1 MYFCSVKKKLKTS
14 NNLKILNKMKA
25 INILLLTLFAGLMFF
40 SCERHDCDNCNPD
53 KQKPPLKIASDS
65 SMVAQGNAFAMK
77 LFSVTNAQNSDDENL
92 VLSPLSLNM
101 ALAMVWNGA
110 NGNTKTAIQTAMGMD
125 DYSPESVNEYFKTI
139 REGFMQTD
147 AANTQLAMAN
157 SIWYRPEFP
166 VKQPFINLNLQYYN
180 AQVEQLDFNL
190 PNACDILNQWC
201 SDNTNGL
208 IDDMFS
214 PPIASDLIMFLINA
228 LYFKSV
234 WADSLAFDPE
244 ETYSANF
251 YKTPTQQI
259 YVQMMHQKNDFQ
271 YYCDE
276 NLQLLTIPYGNGA
289 FTMNFVLP
297 QDNKTFTEMLT
308 TLNAPNYWNNC
319 LNSRYLKPAFDVYIP
334 KFKVRYDTEEKLIP
348 ILTELGMGI
357 AFNEFAADFSGI
369 SNVPTFISMVK
380 QKTYIDV
387 NEQGT
392 EAAAVTVIGSNVTSV
407 QPVFMANRPFL
418 FVIQEESTGVVLF
431 MGKINNP
438 IYE

>member
-1 MYFCSVKKKLKTS
+1 MKKIAFLFT
-14 NNLKILNKMKA
+14 I
-25 INILLLTLFAGLMFF
+25 FAGMFLI
-40 SCERHDCDNCNPD
+40 SCDNVPLPCNCGD
-53 KQKPPLKIASDS
+53 ETGKPEPLKIASDS
-65 SMVAQGNAFAMK
+65 TLVAQGNAFAMK
-77 LFSVTNAQNSDDENL
+77 FFAVANAQNPDDENI

-110 NGNTKTAIQTAMGMD
+110 NGETKTAIQTAMGMEN
-125 DYSPESVNEYFKTI
+125 YAPEEVNEYFKTI

-147 AANTQLAMAN
+147 AANTQLALAN
-157 SIWYRPEFP
+157 SIWYRPDFP
-166 VKQPFINLNLQYYN
+166 VKQPFIDLNLQYYN
-180 AQVEQLDFNL
+180 AQVEQLDFRL

-208 IDDMFS
+208 IDDMFQ
-214 PPIASDLIMFLINA
+214 PPISTDVVMYLINA
-228 LYFKSV
+228 LYFKSI

-244 ETYSANF
+244 ETQQTYF
-251 YKTPTQQI
+251 YKTQTEQI
-259 YVQMMHQKNDFQ
+259 PVQMMHQKNDFQ
-271 YYCDE
+271 YFSDE

-297 QDNKTFTEMLT
+297 QYNKTFTEMLT
-308 TLNAPNYWNNC
+308 ALNAPNYWNNC
-319 LNSRYLKPAFDVYIP
+319 LNNRYLWHNFDIFIP
-334 KFKVRYDTEEKLIP
+334 KFKVRYDKKLND

-357 AFNEFAADFSGI
+357 AFDEYRADFSEI
-369 SNVPTFISMVK
+369 SDWQIFISKVQ

-387 NEQGT
+387 NEAGT
-392 EAAAVTVIGSNVTSV
+392 EAAAVTAVEFVNTSV
-407 QPVFMANRPFL
+407 PPAFMANRPFL